1 MDLQERVKE
10 KIKADKT
17 IQDKYQQHAM
27 QFKKVVARYQQKPEG
42 IKGQIVMDKKK
53 KSYEVLDTD
62 LKVLIDNILEE
73 SQFQ

>member
-1 MDLQERVKE
+1 
-10 KIKADKT
+10 
-17 IQDKYQQHAM
+17 
-27 QFKKVVARYQQKPEG
+27 
-42 IKGQIVMDKKK
+42 MDKKK